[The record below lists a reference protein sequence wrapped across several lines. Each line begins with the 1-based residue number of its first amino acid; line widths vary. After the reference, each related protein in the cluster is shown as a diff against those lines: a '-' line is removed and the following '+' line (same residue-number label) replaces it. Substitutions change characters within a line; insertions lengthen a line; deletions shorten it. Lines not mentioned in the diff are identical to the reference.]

1 MSESISRATTRQ
13 RRIIR
18 RSVPP
23 CLLAVLLVAPGC
35 STRHYRKSA
44 DEEVARVIAEKTP
57 QVPNM
62 DPRFTIEQT
71 DTLSLQGL
79 LTCDQTADFLGDEGR
94 SEKGASIISLEK
106 ALEIAVKHNRDYQN
120 AKEQVYLQALSLT
133 LARHQFAPLFSAQG
147 SATYA
152 VTTAEV
158 QGFEVDPS
166 TGQPR
171 AVTSDQLVERS
182 SIEGH
187 GSINANWLIRDIG
200 RISAAFTTDFFR
212 YLTGDP
218 GTLTTS
224 QLGTTFTRPLLRNA
238 GFKAEIEN
246 LTLAEREMLYS
257 LREFTRYRKGFSI
270 DVAEAYYRVLQRRD
284 IARNTSLALQS
295 FRKSAARTRA
305 LVDEGRVS
313 SGDLGRLQQQ
323 ELLQQTAWIGAIRN
337 YKLALDN
344 FKIQLGLSTDDN
356 IVLDEKELK
365 GLAIIHPDISEE
377 DAIRVGL
384 FSRLDLQNLRD
395 QLGDAE
401 RAVNLAANG
410 LLPQVDVAAGASI
423 SSPEDQ
429 RTGFALPD
437 PKRYRWNAGLN
448 VDLPLDQKARR
459 NAYRAA
465 LIGQEQ
471 VARALTKAQDTIK
484 RDIRDD
490 LRTLEQA
497 KGSYENSEVGVKVAE
512 RRVEEQE
519 LLAELGRGRAQ
530 DLVDAQVD
538 LTNAQDQRTQ
548 TLVDHTVIRLRFWED
563 MGILFIKERGTW
575 QEAPNVKKS
584 QKP

>member
-1 MSESISRATTRQ
+1 MSESVSQTTPCQ
-13 RRIIR
+13 RHVLR
-18 RSVPP
+18 RSV
-23 CLLAVLLVAPGC
+23 LLWLVIFSLTSLGC
-35 STRHYRKSA
+35 GTKQYRKSA

-62 DPRFTIEQT
+62 DPQFTIEQT

-79 LTCDQTADFLGDEGR
+79 PTCDQAADFLGDAGQL
-94 SEKGASIISLEK
+94 EKGAQIVSLERS
-106 ALEIAVKHNRDYQN
+106 LDIAVKHSRAYQSR
-120 AKEQVYLQALSLT
+120 KEQVYLQALSLT
-133 LARHQFAPLFSAQG
+133 LARHQFAPLFAAQG

-152 VTTAEV
+152 VSTAEV
-158 QGFEVDPS
+158 QGFEVDLS

-182 SIEGH
+182 SIEGN
-187 GSINANWLIRDIG
+187 GSINATWLIRDIG

-218 GTLTTS
+218 STLTTS
-224 QLGTTFTRPLLRNA
+224 QLGATFTRPLLRNA

-246 LTLAEREMLYS
+246 LTLAERQMLYS
-257 LREFTRYRKGFSI
+257 LRDFVRYRKQFSI
-270 DVAEAYYRVLQRRD
+270 DVAEAYYRVLQNRD
-284 IARNTSLALQS
+284 VARNTCLALQS

-313 SGDLGRLQQQ
+313 VGDLGRLQQQ
-323 ELLQQTAWIGAIRN
+323 ELLQETSWIAAVRN

-344 FKIQLGLSTDDN
+344 FKIRLGLSMDDN
-356 IVLDEKELK
+356 IVLDERELK
-365 GLAIIHPDISEE
+365 DLAIIHPDISME
-377 DAIRVGL
+377 DAIRVAL

-395 QLGDAE
+395 ALGDAE
-401 RAVNLAANG
+401 RAVTLAANG
-410 LLPQVDVAAGASI
+410 LLPQVDVEVSASI
-423 SSPEDQ
+423 SSPEDKQ
-429 RTGFALPD
+429 TGFALPD
-437 PKRYRWNAGLN
+437 PKRYHWNAGLN

-471 VARALTKAQDTIK
+471 AARTLVEAQDAIK

-497 KGSYENSEVGVKVAE
+497 RRSYENSEVGVKVAE

-563 MGILFIKERGTW
+563 MDILFIKERGTW